1 LNQLSFEP
9 LSAKKI
15 QDAKDYCNL
24 QVKTND
30 PDRYLIA
37 LAAPQEARDSLFA
50 IFAFYLEIVKISET
64 VSEKLLSE
72 IKFQWWRE
80 SIEEVYAG
88 VPRNQAV
95 LVSLKE
101 VLNRFSIK
109 QSLLQ
114 EIISSSELALE
125 AREPSDFG
133 ELLAYAKG
141 TSGNLLKLS
150 GVILGVDQKTSEKLG
165 TAHALLGLMKCVKLH
180 KSQGRIYLPSIK
192 SLDFDTQ
199 KGYSVFLDVL
209 DEASEILAN
218 ITVDDSKFLR
228 ILKWVLDY
236 DLEYLNQKG
245 TTTFSQSQKTVTW
258 RRCRIILKI
267 LFSR

>member
-1 LNQLSFEP
+1 M
-9 LSAKKI
+9 
-15 QDAKDYCNL
+15 
-24 QVKTND
+24 
-30 PDRYLIA
+30 IA

-114 EIISSSELALE
+114 EIISSSELDLE

-165 TAHALLGLMKCVKLH
+165 TAHALLGLMKCIKLH
-180 KSQGRIYLPSIK
+180 KSQGRSYLPSVK
-192 SLDFDTQ
+192 VLDLDTK
-199 KGYSVFLDVL
+199 KGYTVFLDVL
-209 DEASEILAN
+209 SEASEILAN